1 MHPRHQQTAC
11 LLGLLS
17 VLVALPAFAQIH
29 HLDDAPWYT
38 LADSLSRRGSALS
51 YDQYRDA
58 DTHWRTDRLGLLL
71 HMGLGEHAVFYVN
84 VGALRF
90 DTGGL
95 SVLQRWPELAQPD
108 DDGEVDTDWPSETM
122 INGFDRPE
130 LGLLFPLLAGDVALV
145 AGLPVGRD
153 ELYPMS
159 AACLP
164 LRLDWRYTF
173 DSAGVLAGAVRIGY
187 EHTFDSGRDYLTAAA
202 FPGGWRYGIEVDVAG
217 DPQRG
222 LALDWSAR
230 ELESGHHLRRLR
242 LTGWL
247 PLGDHNVL
255 ELHLARD
262 LGGKADRYATWIAG
276 VTWRLAALPREV
288 AIDP

>member
-1 MHPRHQQTAC
+1 MHSPPKQVAC

-17 VLVALPAFAQIH
+17 VLVAATASAQIH
-29 HLDDAPWYT
+29 RLDDAPWYT
-38 LADSLSRRGSALS
+38 LTDSLSRRGAALS
-51 YDQYRDA
+51 YDQFRDA

-71 HMGLGEHAVFYVN
+71 HMGLGEHAVFYVTA
-84 VGALRF
+84 GYLRF
-90 DTGGL
+90 DTAGL
-95 SVLQRWPELAQPD
+95 SVLERWPHLAQPND
-108 DDGEVDTDWPSETM
+108 IGEVDTDWPYETM

-159 AACLP
+159 AASLP
-164 LRLDWRYTF
+164 LRLDWRKTF
-173 DSAGVLAGAVRIGY
+173 DPAGALAGAVRFGY
-187 EHTFDSGRDYLTAAA
+187 EHTFDSGRDFLTAAA
-202 FPGGWRYGIEVDVAG
+202 FPNGFRFGVELDLIRKS
-217 DPQRG
+217 QRG
-222 LALDWSAR
+222 MKLEWSAR
-230 ELESGHHLRRLR
+230 ELEHGHHLRRLR

-247 PLGDHNVL
+247 PLGDRNVL

-276 VTWRLAALPREV
+276 ITWRLAALPREV
-288 AIDP
+288 ATGP